1 VLPAA
6 RAELTLADGQPLA
19 DRFQTGTVGMP
30 RVRRATDLVLLV
42 ASLAGL
48 LALIAAQPPGS
59 IERAFTRFVGAFPG
73 WLDVLWGFCLGV
85 VGLWTVA
92 MLLTPL
98 VLRRPR
104 ITIEAVLAIAVSF
117 VVGLIAAR
125 LATGGWPSMEEASG
139 ISDKLHF
146 PAVRLGIAAAV
157 ITVVNA
163 HIQRASRGIG
173 RWVLGLGLVGAVIA
187 GSSGPTALFA
197 AVLIGLA
204 SGALVRLALGTSA
217 GLPTVAQVAA
227 ALDGLGVRVSD
238 LEPVGPPEA
247 GIYVMTGRTAGGD
260 QVEIKVYG
268 RDAYDNQL
276 VSTVWRRLWYRDG
289 GGIAAGLHRGYP
301 SEHEAFLMLLADASG
316 VPTTKVLTAGAT
328 SSGDSILAVRA
339 PGQRLADV
347 PREEAGGT
355 FLEEGWR
362 AVGQLAS
369 AGIYHGRIDPWTVR
383 LDEGRIV
390 LSDFASGGLGQASP
404 RFLLDQAQWLVTSAI
419 VAGGEPAAD
428 AAVSAL
434 GRERISRLLSYLQP
448 AALGGSLRDAA
459 RAAGVDVSDLR
470 KAVAARAEV
479 DPPEPVRLRRAT
491 RSDVVQLALLLFA
504 AGAILSFLSG
514 IDVGELTAELRGAS
528 WEWMAAGLVVAQLPR
543 LTQALSTRG
552 SVPIDVP
559 FGPVYVLQLATG
571 YLNLAVPSSIG
582 RIAVNIRFFQL
593 NGVEP
598 PVAVTAGAIDSVLG
612 TMMQVVLLLS
622 VLVFSEATLSLNF
635 SFPSAPGVEHVLVF
649 LVVFGAC
656 ALLLLTL
663 RTGRALR
670 TRIRSLLGSWLP
682 QIRTGISSVRQSDK
696 LTQLLL
702 GNLGTELL
710 FAATVGT
717 FARAFGY
724 PISIAELLVI
734 NISVSLFASLVPVPG
749 GIGIAEGGLAV
760 GLASA
765 GLPESSAF
773 AAAIACRIATF
784 YLPPVWGWFAL
795 RWLRRN
801 RYL

>member
-1 VLPAA
+1 
-6 RAELTLADGQPLA
+6 
-19 DRFQTGTVGMP
+19 MP
-30 RVRRATDLVLLV
+30 RVRRATDVVLLAV
-42 ASLAGL
+42 SLAGL
-48 LALIAAQPPGS
+48 LGLIAAQPPGS
-59 IERAFTRFVGAFPG
+59 LERAFTRFVAAFPG

-92 MLLTPL
+92 MILTPL

-104 ITIEAVLAIAVSF
+104 ITMEAVLAVAVSF
-117 VVGLIAAR
+117 VVGLVAAR
-125 LATGGWPSMEEASG
+125 LATGAWPSMVETTG

-146 PAVRLGIAAAV
+146 PAVRLCIAAAV
-157 ITVVNA
+157 ITVANA
-163 HIQRASRGIG
+163 HMTRASRGIG
-173 RWVLGLGLVGAVIA
+173 RWVIALGLVAAVMV

-197 AVLIGLA
+197 AVLIGLT
-204 SGALVRLALGTSA
+204 SGAVVRLALGTSA
-217 GLPTVAQVAA
+217 GLPTQAQVAA
-227 ALDGLGVRVSD
+227 ALDGLGVHVSD

-247 GIYVMTGRTAGGD
+247 GIYVLTGIAGGD
-260 QVEIKVYG
+260 PVEIKVYG

-276 VSTVWRRLWYRDG
+276 VSTVWRRLWHRDG

-316 VPTTKVLTAGAT
+316 VPTPKVLTAGAT
-328 SSGDSILAVRA
+328 PSGDSILAVRA
-339 PGQRLADV
+339 PGRRLAGVRRD
-347 PREEAGGT
+347 EAGPA

-362 AVGQLAS
+362 AVGQLGA

-383 LDEGRIV
+383 LDEGRVV
-390 LSDFASGGLGQASP
+390 LTDFAAGGLGRASP
-404 RFLLDQAQWLVTSAI
+404 RLLMDQAQWLVTSAI
-419 VAGGEPAAD
+419 VAGSEAAAG

-434 GRERISRLLSYLQP
+434 GVERISRLLSYLQP
-448 AALGGSLRDAA
+448 AALGGRLRVAA
-459 RAAGVDVSDLR
+459 KNTGVDVNDLR
-470 KAVAARAEV
+470 KAVAARAAVE
-479 DPPEPVRLRRAT
+479 PPEPVRLRRAT
-491 RSDVVQLALLLFA
+491 RGDVVQLALLVFA

-514 IDVGELTAELRGAS
+514 IDLGELVAEIRGAS
-528 WEWMAAGLVVAQLPR
+528 WEWMAAGLIVAQLPR

-559 FGPVYVLQLATG
+559 YGPVYVLQLATG

-598 PVAVTAGAIDSVLG
+598 PVAVTAGAIDSVVG
-612 TMMQVVLLLS
+612 TMMQVALLLS

-635 SFPSAPGVEHVLVF
+635 SFPSTPGVEHVLVF
-649 LVVFGAC
+649 LVLFGAGV
-656 ALLLLTL
+656 LLLLTL

-670 TRIRSLLGSWLP
+670 TRVRTVLHSWLP
-682 QIRTGISSVRQSDK
+682 QIRTGISSVRQSHK

-724 PISIAELLVI
+724 PISLAELLVI
-734 NISVSLFASLVPVPG
+734 NISVSLFASLIPVPG

-773 AAAIACRIATF
+773 AAAVACRIATF

-795 RWLRRN
+795 RWLRRH